1 MMLVPGAVISGLSS
15 LSGLPSPLSR
25 LGPLEEYD
33 AIVSS
38 SLVMVLPSSVAPTVI
53 DRSDEPIPERPSLF
67 GPSLPAATLTT
78 TPSSIAAS
86 RIILCMSDPSEPP
99 PS

>member
-1 MMLVPGAVISGLSS
+1 MFVPGAVISGFNSFN
-15 LSGLPSPLSR
+15 GLPSPLSR
-25 LGPLEEYD
+25 RGPREEYE

-38 SLVMVLPSSVAPTVI
+38 SLVIVFPSSVAPTVI
-53 DRSDEPIPERPSLF
+53 DKSEEPIPDNPSLS

-78 TPSSIAAS
+78 TPSSIATS
-86 RIILCMSDPSEPP
+86 SIILCISVPSEPP